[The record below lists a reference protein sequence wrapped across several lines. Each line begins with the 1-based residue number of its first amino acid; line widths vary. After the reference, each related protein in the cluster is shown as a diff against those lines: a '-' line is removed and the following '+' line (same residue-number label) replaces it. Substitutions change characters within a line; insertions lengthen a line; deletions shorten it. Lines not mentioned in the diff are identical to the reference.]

1 MQVWQNKLIT
11 KCLPLDPHMSKN
23 VFARYFKEYLLEA
36 KQSFACVGD
45 LLKKLVFR
53 DKTKPLRF

>member
-1 MQVWQNKLIT
+1 
-11 KCLPLDPHMSKN
+11 MSKN